1 MTVIDEIDRR
11 TATGPYVEGS
21 SSSPLEG
28 PIIVAIRGVYDPE
41 IPVNIFDLGLI
52 YVIDIADDGDDVFIG
67 MTLTAPG
74 CPVAGEIP
82 IWVRDAVL
90 PVEGVRNV
98 SVEILWDPPW
108 SPEYMSEAAKLDLG
122 MF

>member
-1 MTVIDEIDRR
+1 MTAIDKIERPA
-11 TATGPYVEGS
+11 ATGPFEEGTTG
-21 SSSPLEG
+21 SPLEEAV
-28 PIIVAIRGVYDPE
+28 VAALREVFDPE

-52 YVIDIADDGDDVFIG
+52 YVVDIAENGDVYIG

-90 PVEGVRNV
+90 PVEGVKNV
-98 SVEILWDPPW
+98 EVEILWDPPW
-108 SPEYMSEAAKLDLG
+108 NPDNMSDAARLDLG

>member
-1 MTVIDEIDRR
+1 MTAFDKIERPHP
-11 TATGPYVEGS
+11 TGPFEEGS
-21 SSSPLEG
+21 SGSPLEESV
-28 PIIVAIRGVYDPE
+28 IAALREVYDPE

-52 YVIDIADDGDDVFIG
+52 YAIDITENGEVYVG

-82 IWVRDAVL
+82 QWVRDAVFT
-90 PVEGVRNV
+90 VEGVRDV
-98 SVEILWDPPW
+98 EVEILWDPPW
-108 SPEYMSEAAKLDLG
+108 RPDFMSEAARLDLG

>member
-1 MTVIDEIDRR
+1 MTAFDKIERPR
-11 TATGPYVEGS
+11 PTGPYEEGAS
-21 SSSPLEG
+21 GSDLEAPLIAALRE
-28 PIIVAIRGVYDPE
+28 VYDPE

-52 YVIDIADDGDDVFIG
+52 YVIDIAKNGDVYIG

-82 IWVRDAVL
+82 QWVREAVFT
-90 PVEGVRNV
+90 VEGVRDV
-98 SVEILWDPPW
+98 EVEILWDPPW
-108 SPEYMSEAAKLDLG
+108 RPDFMSEAAKLDLG